1 MLAEMGHDRV
11 WDYGW
16 SLYLTLIEM
25 TRERAAHSPG

>member
-11 WDYGW
+11 WEYGW

-25 TRERAAHSPG
+25 IRERRPAR